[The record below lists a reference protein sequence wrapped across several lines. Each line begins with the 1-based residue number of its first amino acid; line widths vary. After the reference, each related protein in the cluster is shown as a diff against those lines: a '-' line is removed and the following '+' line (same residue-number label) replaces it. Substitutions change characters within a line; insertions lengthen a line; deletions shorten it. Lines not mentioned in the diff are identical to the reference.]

1 MSPWPGSG
9 HSRNTDCRRE
19 YLAREAQQQAA
30 QREERQGKEAAENG
44 LLHGGKY
51 IMARGG
57 RLALPPKQSFSP
69 SRYVPF
75 FCAGRHVGWLR
86 PELAARLGAWPA
98 VFRVETHQIQLL
110 EPDSLNPIVEQLARE
125 GFIPGW
131 RNERYGISGL
141 FEIERA
147 AARPFGLTTYAVHVN
162 GISFDE
168 KNMWIARRSAA
179 KPIDPGML
187 DNLVGGGL
195 TAGLSLEEV
204 LVKEA
209 WEEAGISADLARSA
223 KRGGTVRIL
232 REVPEGV
239 QSEVIS
245 VYDLVLPA
253 GFEPRNQDAEVAEFH
268 CLPFD
273 EVLRLLRETEQFT
286 LDATLVAMDYFTRNA
301 PRGSAPAGAGRA
313 T

>member
-1 MSPWPGSG
+1 
-9 HSRNTDCRRE
+9 
-19 YLAREAQQQAA
+19 LAF
-30 QREERQGKEAAENG
+30 
-44 LLHGGKY
+44 
-51 IMARGG
+51 
-57 RLALPPKQSFSP
+57 PPKQSFSP
-69 SRYVPF
+69 GRYVPF
-75 FCAGRHVGWLR
+75 FAAGRHVGWLR
-86 PELAARLGAWPA
+86 PELAARLAAWPA
-98 VFRVETHQIQLL
+98 VFSLEGARVKLL
-110 EPDSLNPIVEQLARE
+110 DADSLDPIVEQLARE

-131 RNERYGISGL
+131 RNERYGIHGL

-147 AARPFGLTTYAVHVN
+147 AARPFGLTTYAVHIN

-168 KNMWIARRSAA
+168 KSMWVARRSAG

-209 WEEAGISADLARSA
+209 WEEAGIAAPLARSA

-245 VYDLVLPA
+245 VYDLVLPDA
-253 GFEPRNQDAEVAEFH
+253 FEPQNQDGEVAEFH
-268 CLPFD
+268 CLPFE

-286 LDATLVAMDYFTRNA
+286 LDATLVAIDYFNR
-301 PRGSAPAGAGRA
+301 RSAPPG
-313 T
+313 TV